1 MAIFIRYCIVCYSS
15 FLRSL
20 VRSFADGIRIYTGI
34 TADIRALSVLTNEP
48 SNASSLQSE
57 RRFTVALPV
66 FFLQLFCKL
75 FHANLFIQ
83 HFLAVVGIEEIA

>member
-1 MAIFIRYCIVCYSS
+1 MCCSS

-20 VRSFADGIRIYTGI
+20 VSSFADDIRIYTGI
-34 TADIRALSVLTNEP
+34 TADIRSLSVQTNELTNA
-48 SNASSLQSE
+48 NSLQSE

-66 FFLQLFCKL
+66 FFLQLFFKL
-75 FHANLFIQ
+75 FHAYLFIQ